1 LGSGLQNIMRSIVLL
16 GLLCGIGAA
25 VHAAVPSALS
35 AATRSHPAAAVD
47 IQQTATG
54 LQAKLSAA
62 PLSAVLSQLQ
72 QQSGIQFD
80 AHSTLAP
87 TVLSGHFTARDW
99 PGLVDALLRDFSY
112 LKVWDDRKKKLRR
125 VLILSAKPRNTPEAP
140 APDTQYL
147 PDPAVADPAWP
158 VENTEPPPMEEPP
171 PDFDPA
177 ALAPPVEGIE
187 GMPDPTLEAPAPEE
201 PVPEVAAPEEPVP
214 EVAAPEEPVPEVAA
228 PEEPVPEAS
237 VDSAPDQ

>member
-1 LGSGLQNIMRSIVLL
+1 MRGIVLF

-25 VHAAVPSALS
+25 VHAAVPSAV
-35 AATRSHPAAAVD
+35 TGSHPAAAVD

-62 PLSAVLSQLQ
+62 PLSTVLSQLQ

-99 PGLVDALLRDFSY
+99 PGLVDAMLRDFSY

-125 VLILSAKPRNTPEAP
+125 VLILSAKPRNTPEDP
-140 APDTQYL
+140 APDAQYL

-158 VENTEPPPMEEPP
+158 VEHTEPPPMEEPP
-171 PDFDPA
+171 PDFDAA
-177 ALAPPVEGIE
+177 ALAPPAEGVE

-201 PVPEVAAPEEPVP
+201 PVPEEPVP
-214 EVAAPEEPVPEVAA
+214 EVAAPEEPVPEEPVPEVTA

-237 VDSAPDQ
+237 VDAAPDQ